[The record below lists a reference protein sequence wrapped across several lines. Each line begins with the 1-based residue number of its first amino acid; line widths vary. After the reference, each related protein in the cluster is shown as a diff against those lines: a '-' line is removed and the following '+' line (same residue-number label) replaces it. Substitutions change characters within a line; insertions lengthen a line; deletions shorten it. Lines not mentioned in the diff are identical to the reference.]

1 MLKKREPKRKEEE
14 EQHYEPRVGIRFE
27 YGSLL
32 NKAIATLID
41 AVQLSRAEMK
51 KDLSRLYGDDI
62 AALALY
68 TDNPLLSWRIGQL
81 VARDIILSRHSG
93 AERIEYS
100 ALTKAFV
107 ALTIAGHS
115 RKPGLK
121 IPLVSGSDV
130 ETLGDSV

>member
-1 MLKKREPKRKEEE
+1 VRKRESKPKEE

-41 AVQLSRAEMK
+41 AVQVSRVEMK
-51 KDLSRLYGDDI
+51 HDISRLYGDDI

-68 TDNPLLSWRIGQL
+68 TDNPLLSWRVGQL
-81 VARDIILSRHSG
+81 IARDIILSRHAG
-93 AERIEYS
+93 LERVEYS
-100 ALTKAFV
+100 GLTKAFI
-107 ALTIAGHS
+107 AMTIAGHA

-130 ETLGDSV
+130 ETFG

>member
-1 MLKKREPKRKEEE
+1 MLKKKESREKEEE
-14 EQHYEPRVGIRFE
+14 HHYEPRVGIRFE

-41 AVQLSRAEMK
+41 AVQVSRAEMK
-51 KDLSRLYGDDI
+51 RDLAKLYGDDI

-81 VARDIILSRHSG
+81 IARDIILSKHAGLDRV
-93 AERIEYS
+93 EYS
-100 ALTKAFV
+100 ALTKAFI
-107 ALTIAGHS
+107 ALTIASHA

-121 IPLVSGSDV
+121 IPLVGEGGV
-130 ETLGDSV
+130 EEF